1 MVSNLPK
8 VKVIGT
14 GGSISA
20 FGPTRVTF
28 AGYSEYPTSR
38 RYSAAEMVAN
48 IPEAN
53 EVAQIEAE
61 QLNQKGSSGI
71 GPDDW
76 LLLSSRIN
84 EIFSTDQDVAGVVVT
99 HGTSTLEETSYFLH
113 LTVKSNKPVACT
125 AAMRPPSAMGTDA
138 EINLLDAIRLVCS
151 LQAREMGVMTVL
163 NNEIQCARE
172 VTKNSN
178 GRLETY
184 HPNELGFLGYVDSD
198 QEVVFYRKPTRRHT
212 VSSEF
217 DVSRIASLPRVDIV
231 YAYAGGDGLIIESL
245 LEKGVKN
252 MVIAA
257 TGGGAMPQEMAEAA
271 AEAVRFGAVVVLS
284 SRAGSGRVI
293 ETPAKIRQ
301 GFIVSDN
308 LLPQKARVLLMLA
321 LTVTRDHDR
330 IRQIFREY

>member
-8 VKVIGT
+8 VKVIGM

-20 FGPTRVTF
+20 IGPTRVTF

-38 RYSAAEMVAN
+38 RYSVAEMVAN
-48 IPEAN
+48 IPEAR
-53 EVAQIEAE
+53 ELAQVEAE
-61 QLNQKGSSGI
+61 QLNQKGSTGV

-84 EIFSTDQDVAGVVVT
+84 EIFSTQQDVAGVVVT

-113 LTVKSNKPVACT
+113 LTVKSNKPVVCT

-138 EINLLDAIRLVCS
+138 EINLLDAIRLAS
-151 LQAREMGVMTVL
+151 SPQAREMGVMTVL

-172 VTKNSN
+172 VTKNNN

-198 QEVVFYRKPTRRHT
+198 DEVVFYRRPTRRHT
-212 VSSEF
+212 ISSEF

-252 MVIAA
+252 IVVAA
-257 TGGGAMPQEMAEAA
+257 TGGGAMPHDMTEAA
-271 AEAVRFGAVVVLS
+271 AKAVRQGAVVVLS
-284 SRAGSGRVI
+284 SRAGSGRVVQ
-293 ETPAKIRQ
+293 TPTRVKQ
-301 GFIVSDN
+301 GFIMADN

-321 LTVTRDHDR
+321 LTVTEDR
-330 IRQIFREY
+330 ERIHQIFREY